1 MINPIYKEISGKNII
16 LVGNSVEILEYK
28 YGAIIESYDVVV
40 RFGRGVP
47 TPDMVQAI
55 GKRTDIWVT
64 GLLRQKYSKY
74 FPKAFKLFNR
84 NRIYIDKKLPKD
96 RLPDFEYMEM
106 FSDKEL
112 LEMYKEFKFIDGDK
126 YEKRPS
132 AGFITLLYFTKVA
145 NDWKSLTL
153 IGFDFFAKTYDY
165 KIGGA
170 KPTSWHKPKALINQH
185 PHNPSKERDY
195 ALKLE
200 SDGVIKW
207 IKLSD
212 FTVEDIYTQR
222 PKVSER

>member
-16 LVGNSVEILEYK
+16 LVGNSVEILTHEY
-28 YGAIIESYDVVV
+28 GDVIESYDVIV

-47 TPDMVQAI
+47 TPDKVKAI

-64 GLLRQKYSKY
+64 GLLRKNYAKH
-74 FPKAFKLFNR
+74 FPEAFKLFNR
-84 NRIYIDKKLPKD
+84 NRIYISRPLPKE
-96 RLPDFEYMEM
+96 RLPTYEHMEM

-112 LEMYKEFKFIDGDK
+112 LEIYKECGYVDGDK

-132 AGFITLLYFTKVA
+132 AGFITLQYFTRIA

-185 PHNPSKERDY
+185 PHNSTKERDF
-195 ALKLE
+195 ALSLE
-200 SDGVIKW
+200 ELKVIKW

-212 FTVEDIYTQR
+212 LTPEDIYSFQHSSR
-222 PKVSER
+222 

>member
-1 MINPIYKEISGKNII
+1 MINPIYKEISGKNVI
-16 LVGNSVEILEYK
+16 LVGNSVEILEHE
-28 YGAIIESYDVVV
+28 YGDIIESYDVIV

-47 TPDMVQAI
+47 QPDMVKAI

-64 GLLRQKYSKY
+64 GLLRQKYAKF

-84 NRIYIDKKLPKD
+84 NRIYIDKELPKD

-112 LEMYKEFKFIDGDK
+112 LELYKECGYIDGDK
-126 YEKRPS
+126 YELRPS
-132 AGFITLLYFTKVA
+132 AGFITLQYFTRVA
-145 NDWKSLTL
+145 NAWKSLTL

-185 PHNPSKERDY
+185 PHNAPKERDF
-195 ALKLE
+195 ALSLE
-200 SDGVIKW
+200 ELGVIKW

-212 FTVEDIYTQR
+212 LEDEDIYTLR
-222 PKVSER
+222 PSVSKR

>member
-16 LVGNSVEILEYK
+16 LVGNSVEILEYE

-47 TPDMVQAI
+47 RPDMVKAI

-64 GLLRQKYSKY
+64 GLLRQKYSKF

-84 NRIYIDKKLPKD
+84 NRIYIDKELPKN

-112 LEMYKEFKFIDGDK
+112 LELYKECGYIDGDK
-126 YEKRPS
+126 YELRPS
-132 AGFITLLYFTKVA
+132 AGFITLQYFTRVA

-200 SDGVIKW
+200 SEGIIKW

-212 FTVEDIYTQR
+212 FTMEDIISGR
-222 PKVSER
+222 GEVSER

>member
-28 YGAIIESYDVVV
+28 YGDVIESYDVIV

-47 TPDMVQAI
+47 TPDLVQAI
-55 GKRTDIWVT
+55 GRRTDIWVT
-64 GLLRQKYSKY
+64 GLLRQNYAKF

-96 RLPDFEYMEM
+96 RLPDYEYMEM

-112 LEMYKEFKFIDGDK
+112 LEMYKEFGYVDGDK

-132 AGFITLLYFTKVA
+132 AGFIALLYFTRVA

-200 SDGVIKW
+200 SDSIIKW
-207 IKLSD
+207 IKLSN
-212 FTVEDIYTQR
+212 FTTEDIISGR
-222 PKVSER
+222 GEVSER

>member
-16 LVGNSVEILEYK
+16 LVGNSVEILEHE
-28 YGAIIESYDVVV
+28 YGDIIESYDVIV

-47 TPDMVQAI
+47 RPDMVKAI

-64 GLLRQKYSKY
+64 GLLRQKYAKF

-84 NRIYIDKKLPKD
+84 NRIYIDKELPKN

-112 LEMYKEFKFIDGDK
+112 LELYKECGYIDGDK

-132 AGFITLLYFTKVA
+132 AGFITLQYFTRVA

-153 IGFDFFAKTYDY
+153 IGFDFFAKTYAE
-165 KIGGA
+165 KVGGA
-170 KPTSWHKPKALINQH
+170 KPASWHKPIATIDEL
-185 PHNPSKERDY
+185 PHSITKERDF
-195 ALKLE
+195 ALSLE
-200 SDGVIKW
+200 ELGVIKW

-212 FTVEDIYTQR
+212 LTEEDIYTDR
-222 PKVSER
+222 PRVSER

>member
-28 YGAIIESYDVVV
+28 YGDVIESYDVIV

-47 TPDMVQAI
+47 TPDLVQAI
-55 GKRTDIWVT
+55 GSRTDIWGT
-64 GLLRQKYSKY
+64 GLLRQKWAKF

-84 NRIYIDKKLPKD
+84 NRIYIDKPLPKD
-96 RLPDFEYMEM
+96 RLPDYEYMEM

-112 LEMYKEFKFIDGDK
+112 LEMYKEFGYVDGDK

-132 AGFITLLYFTKVA
+132 AGFIALLYFTRVA

-153 IGFDFFAKTYDY
+153 IGFDFFAKTYAE
-165 KIGGA
+165 KVGGA
-170 KPTSWHKPKALINQH
+170 KPASWHKPIATIDAQ
-185 PHNPSKERDY
+185 PHSITKERDY
-195 ALKLE
+195 ALSLE
-200 SDGVIKW
+200 RKNIIKW

-212 FTVEDIYTQR
+212 FTMEDIISGR
-222 PKVSER
+222 GEVSER

>member
-16 LVGNSVEILEYK
+16 LVGNSVEILTHEY
-28 YGAIIESYDVVV
+28 GDVIESYDVIV

-47 TPDMVQAI
+47 TPDKVKAI

-64 GLLRQKYSKY
+64 GLLRKNYAKH
-74 FPKAFKLFNR
+74 FPEAFKLFNR
-84 NRIYIDKKLPKD
+84 NRIYINRPLPKE
-96 RLPDFEYMEM
+96 RLPTYEHMEM

-112 LEMYKEFKFIDGDK
+112 LEIYKECGYVDGDK

-132 AGFITLLYFTKVA
+132 AGFITLQYFTRIA

-185 PHNPSKERDY
+185 PHNSTKERDF
-195 ALKLE
+195 ALSLE
-200 SDGVIKW
+200 ELKVIKW

-212 FTVEDIYTQR
+212 LTPEDIYSFQHSSR
-222 PKVSER
+222 